1 MRGAYVDLPEGWT
14 RLGGRGLGPFVTR
27 QVFRRP
33 DGTHVTWES
42 RWHRKHP
49 GTTAG
54 STWWAPHAIAWW
66 IGVLFAI
73 GSVCFALGS
82 FPPYATG
89 VGTNPDDLT
98 YFIGSIFFTTASF
111 LVYYEVA
118 STPTSLDAAHRKGL
132 RSLFGVQHHRI
143 DWWAAI
149 IQFAGT
155 LWFNRT
161 TSSALVVGLGASPDR
176 HPVWR
181 PDALGS
187 VCFLVSSWLSWA
199 EECNG
204 PFAWRPKSISWQ
216 ITVLN
221 LVGSI
226 AFGVSAI
233 ASYVTPN
240 GELVSLALTNLGTF
254 VGAIC
259 FLVGAVL
266 LLPER
271 TLAGPVPAPEPDA
284 RGPHPSASTR

>member
-1 MRGAYVDLPEGWT
+1 MLAHGNATYRDRPCEGLT
-14 RLGGRGLGPFVTR
+14 STFPRAGRAPTQRGLGPFVTR
-27 QVFRRP
+27 EVFRRP

-54 STWWAPHAIAWW
+54 STWWAPRAIAWW

-73 GSVCFALGS
+73 GSICFALGS
-82 FPPYATG
+82 FPPYAIG

-118 STPTSLDAAHRKGL
+118 STPTSLGAAHRKGL

-161 TSSALVVGLGASPDR
+161 TFERARRRARHVARPSPRMASRCPGVGVFPGLELAVMGR
-176 HPVWR
+176 
-181 PDALGS
+181 
-187 VCFLVSSWLSWA
+187 
-199 EECNG
+199 
-204 PFAWRPKSISWQ
+204 
-216 ITVLN
+216 
-221 LVGSI
+221 
-226 AFGVSAI
+226 GV
-233 ASYVTPN
+233 
-240 GELVSLALTNLGTF
+240 
-254 VGAIC
+254 
-259 FLVGAVL
+259 
-266 LLPER
+266 
-271 TLAGPVPAPEPDA
+271 
-284 RGPHPSASTR
+284 